1 MSLDRRHAMK
11 LSGAGIAALSI
22 APGRAAASSETE
34 PDIAEAASGYF
45 RALGYKALP
54 PLSLITDSDFNGGLR
69 FDPTRRDFDP
79 KGQFVIQRLARVA
92 DAGNRDRPGVL
103 ASFTVIG
110 LQGRVQDKPGDLLL
124 HVLDFLTA
132 HRALG
137 SARMQF
143 VSTASVFPLLETV
156 GTVADGNRIERSV
169 ADARQTADGAGV
181 YAPEGHPFGV
191 DITTVGIFYPVA
203 DGAVGPQPDHAPEGT
218 VKIAEIGVGPAR
230 EGLSP
235 VEYGLIGI
243 ERLALAEGR
252 PLPDFE
258 QTRLDLLRALERE
271 AEERGK
277 PLPPGYSAFA

>member
-1 MSLDRRHAMK
+1 MSIDRHVMK

-22 APGRAAASSETE
+22 APGRAAATGEAD
-34 PDIAEAASGYF
+34 PDIAEAASTYF
-45 RALGYKALP
+45 SALGYKPLP
-54 PLSLITDSDFNGGLR
+54 PLSLITGDDAFNGGLR

-92 DAGNRDRPGVL
+92 DAENRDAPGVL
-103 ASFTVIG
+103 ASFNVIG

-143 VSTASVFPLLETV
+143 VSTASVFPLLEAV
-156 GTVADGNRIERSV
+156 GPVADGNRVERSV
-169 ADARQTADGAGV
+169 AEARHTADGAGV
-181 YAPEGHPFGV
+181 YAPQGHPFGV

-203 DGAVGPQPDHAPEGT
+203 GGAIGPQPDHAPQGT

-258 QTRLDLLRALERE
+258 ETRLDLLRALERE
-271 AEERGK
+271 AETRGIA
-277 PLPPGYSAFA
+277 LPPGYSAFA